1 MVEVYRYDCV
11 MRPVLV
17 VLALV
22 LLILLS
28 VAVGVLAADWPFWQ
42 RAWQWQ
48 VASPAWPARLPGAH
62 AVLRPVTDVREL
74 PRGVDATVSAAVS
87 ELLDAEGTEALLV
100 ARADELLFEYYGDS
114 TDAATRLDGRELS
127 ALPVM
132 LLYGAAALRGSGP
145 PLDEGVAA
153 LLPDWQEDPRG
164 QITPRQLLQGL
175 SGLEAPRWEPL
186 NPFGK
191 AARLAAGPNFER
203 AALRYRSA
211 WPPGSHY
218 AANPADSQLAAAVLA
233 RSTGLPVATLL
244 RDWLAQ
250 PLGLDTLRVLLDR
263 QRGAMAVH
271 CCVQARA
278 RDWLT
283 LALLVAEDGELAGQR
298 IYPARFAQQVLGSS
312 PVAPERALGVQRVRL
327 AAGDTALLV
336 RGHNRLLLADPHAR
350 AAWLWFGSR
359 DLDDAALA
367 RLLRAVDA
375 TAPRGAAR

>member
-1 MVEVYRYDCV
+1 MVEVYRYDCF

-28 VAVGVLAADWPFWQ
+28 VTVGVLAADWPFWQ

-48 VASPAWPARLPGAH
+48 VASSPWPARLPGAH
-62 AVLRPVTDVREL
+62 AVLRPATEVREL
-74 PRGVDATVSAAVS
+74 PRGVDASVSAAVS
-87 ELLDAEGTEALLV
+87 ELLDAEGTE
-100 ARADELLFEYYGDS
+100 
-114 TDAATRLDGRELS
+114 

-145 PLDEGVAA
+145 PLDEGVGA
-153 LLPDWQEDPRG
+153 LLPAWQEDPRG

-175 SGLEAPRWEPL
+175 SGLEAPRWAPL

-218 AANPADSQLAAAVLA
+218 AANPADPQLAAAVLA
-233 RSTGLPVATLL
+233 RSTGLPVAALL

-263 QRGAMAVH
+263 HRGSMAVH

-283 LALLVAEDGELAGQR
+283 LGLLVAQDGELAGRR
-298 IYPARFAQQVLGSS
+298 IYPARFAQQVLGTS

-327 AAGDTALLV
+327 AAGETALLV

-375 TAPRGAAR
+375 TAPRDAAR